1 MVVFRMWRP
10 KTLYFVFAPALVTEA
25 EGIAN
30 ENPSE
35 VTKRSLLG

>member
-1 MVVFRMWRP
+1 MVVFRMCSP
-10 KTLYFVFAPALVTEA
+10 NTLYFVFAPALVTEA